1 MWFCQKELETI
12 EHLFFHCTK
21 VCMSWDEL
29 RIVVN
34 SLKILIGFDIN
45 DVRFGILDTDNIIIL
60 VSYILLEIIYFI
72 CHCKVNKGSLST
84 TSKKRFRPKV

>member
-29 RIVVN
+29 RVVLN
-34 SLKILIGFDIN
+34 SLNILIGFDIK
-45 DVRFGILDTDNIIIL
+45 DVRFRILD
-60 VSYILLEIIYFI
+60 IY
-72 CHCKVNKGSLST
+72 
-84 TSKKRFRPKV
+84 R